1 MSFCSKYSEFFWKF
15 QSNYTTALYSI
26 SVWYNSLSMRTRAIK
41 LTLIHK
47 WREDYMRLLGGI
59 LRPSLNHV
67 IPGRGKLWICGGKIN
82 AASPC
87 DTTWDRS
94 PCTKPSMSK
103 KQREREGAQIRTKQE
118 QGHCDS
124 LWQKTQGSNL
134 VIWLFW
140 QLTLKASFGVL
151 FFCVFYRV
159 ECASLSK
166 YTPLTVSVDRHVDA
180 TFFSNG

>member
-1 MSFCSKYSEFFWKF
+1 
-15 QSNYTTALYSI
+15 
-26 SVWYNSLSMRTRAIK
+26 MRTGAIK
-41 LTLIHK
+41 MTLIHK

-82 AASPC
+82 AASPW

-94 PCTKPSMSK
+94 PSTKPSMSE
-103 KQREREGAQIRTKQE
+103 KQRAQIRKNRENERTKQE

-124 LWQKTQGSNL
+124 LWQETQSSNL